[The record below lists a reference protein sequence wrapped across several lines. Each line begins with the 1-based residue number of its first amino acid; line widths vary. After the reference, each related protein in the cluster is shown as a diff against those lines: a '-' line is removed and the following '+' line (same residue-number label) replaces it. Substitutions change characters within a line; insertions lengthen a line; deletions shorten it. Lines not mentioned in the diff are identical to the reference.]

1 MLVAS
6 ADFEPSEIQNL
17 AEAMPQLLD
26 VKAKA
31 NVSVK
36 FHVRIEVGDGRETP
50 SQETADKINAALK
63 DVRDGLRLG

>member
-1 MLVAS
+1 
-6 ADFEPSEIQNL
+6 
-17 AEAMPQLLD
+17 MPQVLD
-26 VKAKA
+26 VKARA
-31 NVSVK
+31 NVPVK